1 MPSLKE
7 LRGRIT
13 SVKSTRKI
21 TSAMKMVAAS
31 KLKRAQAR
39 AEAARPY
46 AEAMQRMLS
55 ALARNVMDQQGEGP
69 SATAPKLL
77 AGTGGDRVH
86 LLVPITSDRGLA
98 GGFNA
103 GIGRATR
110 SLATRLQSEGKTV
123 KLLPVG
129 RKGGDYLAR
138 EFREQLIDRVAGSGG
153 RDVQFG
159 AAHEIGERIAGM
171 LERGEFDVCTL
182 IYNRFNN
189 VMSQTPTELQLV
201 PLSLPSNDNE
211 RGERTGA
218 SYEFEPDEETI
229 LARLLPRNLEIQI
242 YRAMLESAA
251 GEQGARMTAM
261 DSATRNAGKAI
272 DRLTLNYNRTRQ
284 ANITKELIEIISG
297 ADAV

>member
-1 MPSLKE
+1 MPSLKA

-31 KLKRAQAR
+31 KLKRAQAH

-46 AEAMQRMLS
+46 AEAMQRMLA
-55 ALARNVMDQQGEGP
+55 ALARNVAGREG
-69 SATAPKLL
+69 APKLL
-77 AGTGGDRVH
+77 AGTGSDRVH
-86 LLVPITSDRGLA
+86 LVVPVTSDRGLA
-98 GGFNA
+98 GGFNSNV
-103 GIGRATR
+103 GRAAR
-110 SLATRLQSEGKTV
+110 NLVRRLESEGKTV
-123 KLLPVG
+123 KLMPVG
-129 RKGGDYLAR
+129 RKGADYLVR
-138 EFREQLIDRVAGSGG
+138 EFRERLVERIPGSGG
-153 RDVQFG
+153 KDVAFS
-159 AAHEIGERIAGM
+159 AARELGERIAGM
-171 LERGEFDVCTL
+171 LERGEFDACTL
-182 IYNRFNN
+182 VYNRFNN

-211 RGERTGA
+211 KGDRSGA
-218 SYEFEPDEETI
+218 TYEFEPDEETI
-229 LARLLPRNLEIQI
+229 LARLLPRNLSIQI

-284 ANITKELIEIISG
+284 ANITRELIEIISG

>member
-1 MPSLKE
+1 MASLKE

-31 KLKRAQAR
+31 KLRRAQSR

-46 AEAMQRMLS
+46 AEAMQRMLA
-55 ALARNVMDQQGEGP
+55 ALARSVGGRDG
-69 SATAPKLL
+69 APPLL
-77 AGTGGDRVH
+77 AGTGRDQVH
-86 LLVPITSDRGLA
+86 LLVPVTSDRGLA
-98 GGFNA
+98 GGFNSNL
-103 GIGRATR
+103 GRATR
-110 SLATRLQSEGKTV
+110 NLARRLEGQGKTV
-123 KLLPVG
+123 KILPVG
-129 RKGGDYLAR
+129 RKGADYLAR
-138 EFREQLIDRVAGSGG
+138 EFGQQVIDRVPGSGG
-153 RDVQFG
+153 KDVAFS
-159 AAHEIGERIAGM
+159 AANELGERIVDM
-171 LERGEFDVCTL
+171 LAKGEFDVCTL

-189 VMSQTPTELQLV
+189 VMSQTPTELQLI

-211 RGERTGA
+211 RGEDQGA
-218 SYEFEPDEETI
+218 TYEFEPDEETI
-229 LARLLPRNLEIQI
+229 LARLLPRNLQVQI

-272 DRLTLNYNRTRQ
+272 DRLTLTYNRTRQ
-284 ANITKELIEIISG
+284 ANITRELIEIISG